1 VPKRIVIILFPI
13 ALALAA
19 RAEDWPQWRGRD
31 RDGVWHEAGIR
42 RNFPAG
48 GLPVRWRAP
57 VGYGFSS
64 PVIAKGRVY
73 VTDALLDR
81 PKVRGRVLCFEE
93 TTGKLLWTF
102 HGRKPT
108 IRRGLLFLARN
119 RAEQET
125 PVVQDGKVYAT
136 GPQAH
141 NLYCLEAASGNLV
154 WERDL
159 AQDYQIEE
167 TATISASPLVDG
179 NQVIL
184 QVGGKPD
191 ACVVAFDRK
200 SGKGIWRSLNE
211 TGGHASPVIIK
222 AGGRRQLIVWTTQ
235 SVSSL
240 DPATGK
246 LFWRE
251 GFAAGS
257 SGAVATPVFSGN
269 RLLVSGLMLKLD
281 EKKSSASVLWPESR
295 VATRRILS
303 GTSTPLLQGNH
314 VYSLNPPGTG
324 LPGSGHRQAN
334 LETDRV
340 TRPKGGSCVHA
351 HDRERRFSFH
361 LQRTGRINP
370 GPSQPSGHEEIG
382 RTRLMELSYSFGGRK
397 LTWAAPPL
405 PTAMFMH
412 GPKGNHLRVAE
423 PVIFL
428 SSCAPVKMKQCCLQR
443 PQPRCGWSWAG

>member
-1 VPKRIVIILFPI
+1 M
-13 ALALAA
+13 
-19 RAEDWPQWRGRD
+19 
-31 RDGVWHEAGIR
+31 
-42 RNFPAG
+42 
-48 GLPVRWRAP
+48 
-57 VGYGFSS
+57 
-64 PVIAKGRVY
+64 GRVY

-102 HGRKPT
+102 SREKANYPAWAFVPG
-108 IRRGLLFLARN
+108 
-119 RAEQET
+119 QEPGPNAT

-141 NLYCLEAASGNLV
+141 NLYCLEAASGKLI

-200 SGKGIWRSLNE
+200 SGKEIWKSLGE
-211 TGGHASPVIIK
+211 TAGHASPLIIK

-235 SVSSL
+235 SISSL
-240 DPATGK
+240 DLPTGK

-257 SGAVATPVFSGN
+257 SGAIATPVFSNN

-281 EKKSSASVLWPESR
+281 AKKPSASVLWPESR

-314 VYSLNPPGTG
+314 VYSLNSAGNLVCLEADTG
-324 LPGSGHRQAN
+324 SQVW
-334 LETDRV
+334 ETDRV
-340 TRPKGGSCVHA
+340 TRPKGGSSACMHMTVNGDSVFIYNELGELILA
-351 HDRERRFSFH
+351 HLSPR
-361 LQRTGRINP
+361 GY
-370 GPSQPSGHEEIG
+370 EEIA
-382 RTRLMELSYSFGGRK
+382 RTRLMELTYSFGGRK
-397 LTWAAPPL
+397 LTWAAPSFANGHVYARTEKEL
-405 PTAMFMH
+405 ICAS
-412 GPKGNHLRVAE
+412 LR
-423 PVIFL
+423 
-428 SSCAPVKMKQCCLQR
+428 Q
-443 PQPRCGWSWAG
+443 